1 MYLAKV
7 LQSVP
12 WEKSMSLLP
21 KASLSSVLTVLVGGI
36 LAFSATPV
44 SAQFGPVMSAIGPI
58 NRSMGGAATGAPV
71 SASGAIMWNP
81 ATLSKLSS
89 NELDVGGE
97 LIVPHA
103 DVYSQIPAN
112 TFGPGFPPVDMAG
125 STGNENA
132 VFAVPTIALSY
143 RPEESPFT
151 FGMGAYAIAGFGLNY
166 PGSLT
171 NPVLTPSPPVGLGF
185 GPIFSQYQVMQ
196 IAPALVYDVT
206 DRLSVS
212 FSPLVN
218 IGMAQLDPALFASPD
233 DANGDGFPTYPSGTH
248 STQAWGAGYSLGIYY
263 QADNWGLGASYKSR
277 QWFQDYQFSTTNEI
291 GLPQTINF
299 GLDLPAII
307 SLGGSYRGIDGVLL
321 AADVRYLDFE
331 NTSGFGDSGFSPTG
345 AMQGIGLQS
354 IVAVSVGAQFEIT
367 DAFTLRTGYSWSD
380 NPVTPAQ
387 ASANVASPL
396 VVQNVIS
403 AGCSYQLTEALVLSF
418 CYSRALENSVSGPL
432 TTAMGPIPGTLVKNS
447 AAVDMYTLGATV
459 KF

>member
-1 MYLAKV
+1 
-7 LQSVP
+7 
-12 WEKSMSLLP
+12 MSLLP
-21 KASLSSVLTVLVGGI
+21 KGSLSSVFTAFVGGI
-36 LAFSATPV
+36 LAFSATPA
-44 SAQFGPVMSAIGPI
+44 SAQFGPIMSAIGPI
-58 NRSMGGAATGAPV
+58 NRSMGGTATGAPV

-97 LIVPHA
+97 LIIPHT
-103 DVYSQIPAN
+103 DVYSQVPAN

-125 STGNENA
+125 TTGNENA

-166 PGSLT
+166 AGSLT

-206 DRLSVS
+206 DRWSIS

-218 IGMAQLDPALFASPD
+218 IGMAQLDPALIATPD
-233 DANGDGFPTYPSGTH
+233 DANADGFPSYPSGTH
-248 STQAWGAGYSLGIYY
+248 STQAWGAGYSLGTYY
-263 QADNWGLGASYKSR
+263 HGDTWGLGASYKSR
-277 QWFQDYQFSTTNEI
+277 QWFQDYHFSTTNEI
-291 GLPQTINF
+291 GIPQTVNF

-307 SLGGSYRGIDGVLL
+307 SLGGSYRGIDRVLL
-321 AADVRYLDFE
+321 AADVRYLDFH
-331 NTSGFGDSGFSPTG
+331 NTSGFGESGFSPTG
-345 AMQGIGLQS
+345 ALLGIGLKS
-354 IVAVSVGAQFEIT
+354 IVAVSAGAEFKIT
-367 DAFTLRTGYSWSD
+367 DAFTFRSGYSWSD

-396 VVQNVIS
+396 VIQNVIS
-403 AGCSYQLTEALVLSF
+403 AGCSYQLTDALVLSF
-418 CYSRALENSVSGPL
+418 CYSRGLENSVAGPL
-432 TTAMGPIPGTLVKNS
+432 TTALGPIPGTLVKSS

>member
-1 MYLAKV
+1 
-7 LQSVP
+7 
-12 WEKSMSLLP
+12 MSLLP

-36 LAFSATPV
+36 LAFSAAPAF
-44 SAQFGPVMSAIGPI
+44 AQFGPVMSAIGPI
-58 NRSMGGAATGAPV
+58 NRSMGGTATGAPV

-97 LIVPHA
+97 LIIPHTE
-103 DVYSQIPAN
+103 VFSQIPILDAEG
-112 TFGPGFPPVDMAG
+112 T
-125 STGNENA
+125 TQNENA

-166 PGSLT
+166 AGSTT
-171 NPVLTPSPPVGLGF
+171 NPIQAPPPAGLGF

-206 DRLSVS
+206 DRLSIS

-218 IGMAQLDPALFASPD
+218 IGMAQLDPALFATPD
-233 DANGDGFPTYPSGTH
+233 VSGGFPVYPSGTH

-263 QADNWGLGASYKSR
+263 QADTWGLGASYKSR
-277 QWFQDYQFSTTNEI
+277 QWFQDYEFSTTNGA
-291 GLPQTINF
+291 GLPETVNF

-307 SLGGSYRGIDGVLL
+307 SIGGSYRGIDRLLL

-331 NTSGFGDSGFSPTG
+331 NTSGFGDSGFTPTG
-345 AMQGIGLQS
+345 ALLGIGLQS
-354 IVAVSVGAQFEIT
+354 IVAVSLGAQYQIT

-380 NPVTPAQ
+380 NPVTPDQ
-387 ASANVASPL
+387 AAANVASPL
-396 VVQNVIS
+396 VIQNVIS
-403 AGCSYQLTEALVLSF
+403 AGFSYQLTDALVVSF
-418 CYSRALENSVSGPL
+418 AYSRALENSVTGPL
-432 TTAMGPIPGTLVKNS
+432 TPMIPGSIVKNS
-447 AAVDMYTLGATV
+447 AAADMYTLGATV